1 MEGCAM
7 TCQQAKATEETAV
20 EQIPAGAHICHI
32 YTSDDDRDAFFP
44 KILIRRLK
52 LGECAVCLSDRAN
65 ERELSDIFN
74 HHDLS
79 YSELLSNGAFM
90 LSDNGEIFLKDNF
103 FDFDRVLGIFEN
115 YYQESHALGFP
126 RAWVIGDMPP
136 EVQKVTD
143 RNRLLEYELRLG
155 LFLDAC
161 PVTTVCQYDANLF
174 DEATIMDILK
184 IHPFMVVQGSVVR
197 NPLFASLSE
206 FI

>member
-1 MEGCAM
+1 M
-7 TCQQAKATEETAV
+7 TCQQIRVTEEAVV

-32 YTSDDDRDAFFP
+32 YTTDEDRDTLFP
-44 KILIRRLK
+44 NILIRRLK

-65 ERELSDIFN
+65 ERELSAVFN
-74 HHDLS
+74 RHNLS

-103 FDFDRVLGIFEN
+103 FDFDRVLEIFDN
-115 YYQESHALGFP
+115 YYQESNALGFK
-126 RAWVIGDMPP
+126 RAWVIGDMPA

-143 RNRLLEYELRLG
+143 RNGLLEYELRLG

-161 PVTTVCQYDANLF
+161 PVITVCQYDANLF
-174 DEATIMDILK
+174 DEATILDILK
-184 IHPFMVVQGSVVR
+184 IHPYIVVQGSIVR
-197 NPLFASLSE
+197 NPLYASLSE